1 MSKASY
7 GQVDIELGGEAVTL
21 KPTLRAYE
29 KIEQKYDGLRPAIQA
44 LSSMSLDAVSFVI
57 GAATSTGQKDF
68 TALQEKIF
76 EAGVVTLM
84 PKVTQYL
91 VLLMNPTG
99 KEAGDDSETSEGN

>member
-7 GQVDIELGGEAVTL
+7 GQVDIELGGETVTL

-29 KIEQKYDGLRPAIQA
+29 KIEVKYGGLRAAIQA
-44 LSSMSLDAVSFVI
+44 LSGMSIDAVSFVI

-68 TALQEKIF
+68 PALQEKIF
-76 EAGVVTLM
+76 DAGVVTLM

-99 KEAGDDSETSEGN
+99 KEAGEETPEGN